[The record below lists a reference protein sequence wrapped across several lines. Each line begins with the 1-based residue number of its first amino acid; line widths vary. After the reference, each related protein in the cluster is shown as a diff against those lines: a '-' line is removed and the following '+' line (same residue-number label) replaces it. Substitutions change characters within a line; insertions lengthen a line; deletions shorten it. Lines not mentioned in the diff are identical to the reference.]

1 MKAITYYTPVPGLW
15 SDESQ
20 WALIDVWRRSW
31 AKAGWEPLVIQ
42 EHHIADHPR
51 YKFFVE
57 QFHSKPSEYPIAYTS
72 ACFLRWFAA
81 YVIGSR
87 DGKPVALLDY
97 DVINYG
103 MEPRDPEPGKME
115 ILCDEPPASIFMG
128 AVIGQPQNF
137 LDMAELFVSWTPDEK
152 DFNHNAG
159 CMHQDDLSM
168 LVRMFHPMPD
178 DTARPRPEW
187 FVKRPGCAL
196 YDYAAYRTSK
206 LVHYGFQMKNRGY
219 WPKHKY
225 IEHIRPF

>member
-1 MKAITYYTPVPGLW
+1 MTYYRHVPGLW

-20 WALIDVWRRSW
+20 WALIDVWKRSW
-31 AKAGWEPLVIQ
+31 QKAGWEPVVMQ
-42 EHHIADHPR
+42 EHHIAEHPR
-51 YKFFVE
+51 YKFFVDH
-57 QFHSKPSEYPIAYTS
+57 FRAKPTEYPIDYTS
-72 ACFLRWFAA
+72 SCFLRWFAA
-81 YVIGSR
+81 YVLGSR
-87 DGKPVALLDY
+87 DGAPLLLSDY

-128 AVIGQPQNF
+128 AVIGHPQNF
-137 LDMAELFVSWTPDEK
+137 LDMAELFASWTPDEH
-152 DFNHNAG
+152 DFNRNAG

-178 DTARPRPEW
+178 DKARPCPEW

-206 LVHYGFQMKNRGY
+206 LVHFGFQMKNRGY